1 MAKLSQSKDKILL
14 IDDNSEN
21 LGLLFNVLD
30 TKGYE
35 VRIAQDGESA
45 IKKIEREPPQLILL
59 DIMMPGIDGF
69 ETCTRIKSNPKI
81 SKIPII
87 FMSALSDSV
96 DKIKGLQLGA
106 VDYITKPFNEEEILA
121 RIQLHLRLF
130 HLTEDLQQEII
141 ERRNAEVSLQELNQE
156 LEQKVSARTK
166 DLKNAIKELRQAY
179 QELVEQKHQLEYIAC
194 YDVLTGL
201 PNRNWLVNRLQSLI
215 QKAKADPN
223 FRYAVMFIDLDNF
236 KVINDSLGHTIGDQ
250 LLKKVA
256 QRLQTRITMP
266 DRTIRLGGDEFVIV
280 LEGIQNISIARTKA
294 QAVLNQFQKPFEWG
308 NYEYH
313 LNASIGIFPSDMGAQ
328 EPVDILSGADLA
340 MYSAKHSG
348 KGCYKILTSQMQQ
361 QALWRLQIEREL
373 RIAIEKQEFCLYY
386 QPIVSLKTGELAGFE
401 ALVRW
406 QHPERGL
413 VSPGLFIPVAE
424 ETGLIHELGWWI
436 FETAIAQ
443 LQEWQQQIHYLS
455 HLTLNVNLSPI
466 QLMREDLLPNL
477 ERILAQKHLERA
489 HLKLEITESSLLT
502 AQMKISGIWERLKA
516 CGIRLCI
523 DDFGTGYSSLSRLQE
538 LPVDTLKIDRSF
550 VIRLDA
556 PKEETA
562 VVNTIITLA
571 HTLGMDL
578 VAEGV
583 ETTTQWEKLRAFG
596 CESGQG
602 YLFSK
607 PVDAQKAT
615 EAIAQWQK
623 GNLKFP

>member
-81 SKIPII
+81 SQIPII

-130 HLTEDLQQEII
+130 HLTEDLQEEII
-141 ERRNAEVSLQELNQE
+141 ERRNAEVSLQKLNQE

-166 DLKNAIKELRQAY
+166 ELKNAIKELRQAY

-201 PNRNWLVNRLQSLI
+201 PNRNWLVNQLQNLI
-215 QKAKADPN
+215 QKAKEDPN

-256 QRLQTRITMP
+256 QRLQTSITMP
-266 DRTIRLGGDEFVIV
+266 NRIVRLGGDEFVIV
-280 LEGIQNISIARTKA
+280 LEGIQDMSIARTKA

-340 MYSAKHSG
+340 MYSAKQAG
-348 KGCYKILTSQMQQ
+348 RGCYKILTSQMQQ

-413 VSPGLFIPVAE
+413 VSPALFIPVAE

-443 LQEWQQQIHYLS
+443 LEEWQLQLHHLS

-477 ERILAQKHLERA
+477 ERILAQRHLERA

-502 AQMKISGIWERLKA
+502 AQMKISGMWERLKA

-556 PKEETA
+556 PKEDTA
-562 VVNTIITLA
+562 VVKTIITLA

-583 ETTTQWEKLRAFG
+583 ETKTQWEKLRAFG